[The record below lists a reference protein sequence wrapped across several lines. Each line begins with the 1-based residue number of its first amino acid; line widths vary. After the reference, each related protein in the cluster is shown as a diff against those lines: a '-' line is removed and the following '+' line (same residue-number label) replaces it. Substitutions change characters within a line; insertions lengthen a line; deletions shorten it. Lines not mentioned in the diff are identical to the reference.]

1 MSVWE
6 TYPSDYR
13 KEEVQAICKAVHS
26 GECVSL
32 IGLSGAGKSNL
43 MGFLAHRVAA
53 KPKLILVDCNSLPAP
68 DSASLFNALIEAL
81 GADRMPQP
89 DLRAV
94 IRLVDAFLHENP
106 AGACFLLD
114 RFDLFDVPSLEGRA
128 IAGNLRALRD
138 RFKYSL
144 TYVVATRKPLE
155 PTSEL
160 AELFS
165 ANVLW
170 LGPLNPADALWSIAQ
185 FATRHGAAWDA
196 GTLEKIYAL
205 SQGYP
210 SMLRAVC
217 EAFQAGVALEPAAL
231 LNAGAVQRRVDE
243 FWSDAPL
250 KGYLREAHLE
260 NHPLLCAGA
269 PIAVDAAML
278 TAAEQR
284 LLEYFSA
291 RPEQICE
298 KSALIEAVWPD
309 EKVAAGLRDDSLAQL
324 VHRLREKI
332 DTPGKKHIQT
342 IAGRGYRYR
351 A

>member
-1 MSVWE
+1 MSVWD

-13 KEEVQAICKAVHS
+13 KEEVQAIRKAIAG

-32 IGLSGAGKSNL
+32 VGLSGAGKSNL
-43 MGFLAHRVAA
+43 MGFLAHRAAA
-53 KPKLILVDCNSLPAP
+53 KTKLIPVDCNSLPAP
-68 DSASLFNALIEAL
+68 DAASLYNALIEGL
-81 GADRMPQP
+81 GGSPLPQP

-94 IRLVDAFLHENP
+94 YRLVDAFLRENP
-106 AGACFLLD
+106 AGVCFLLD
-114 RFDLFDVPSLEGRA
+114 RFDLFNAPIAQANAV
-128 IAGNLRALRD
+128 AGNLRSLRD

-155 PTSEL
+155 PASEL

-170 LGPLNPADALWSIAQ
+170 LGPLNQADAVWSIAQ
-185 FATRHGAAWDA
+185 YAGRHGVAWDDE
-196 GTLEKIYAL
+196 TVERIFAL
-205 SQGYP
+205 SGGYP

-217 EAFQAGVALEPAAL
+217 EAFRSGSALEQAAL
-231 LNAGAVQRRVDE
+231 LNSGAVQRRVDE

-250 KGYLREAHLE
+250 DRYLRESHLE

-269 PIAVDAAML
+269 PVQVDAATL
-278 TAAEQR
+278 TATEQR

-291 RPEQICE
+291 HPEQICE
-298 KSALIEAVWPD
+298 KSALIEAAWPD

-351 A
+351 P

>member
-1 MSVWE
+1 MSVWD

-13 KEEVQAICKAVHS
+13 KEEVQAICKAIHA

-32 IGLSGAGKSNL
+32 VGLSGAGKSNL

-53 KPKLILVDCNSLPAP
+53 KPKFILVDCNSLPGP

-81 GADRMPQP
+81 GADPIPQVE
-89 DLRAV
+89 LRAV
-94 IRLVDAFLHENP
+94 TRLVDTFLHQNP
-106 AGACFLLD
+106 GGACFLLD
-114 RFDLFDVPSLEGRA
+114 RFDLFDSPSPEGRA

-170 LGPLNPADALWSIAQ
+170 LGPLSHADALWSIAQ
-185 FATRHGAAWDA
+185 YAGRHGATWDA
-196 GTLEKIYAL
+196 ETMERIFSL

-217 EAFQAGVALEPAAL
+217 EAFQANVALEPAAL

-250 KGYLREAHLE
+250 KVYLREARLE

-269 PIAVDAAML
+269 PVQVDAAML

-284 LLEYFSA
+284 LLEYLSA
-291 RPEQICE
+291 RPGQICD

-332 DTPGKKHIQT
+332 DTAEKKHIQT

-351 A
+351 P